1 MKIDNKEL
9 ILRQLN
15 IEEMK
20 YVYDTYMTEHF
31 PDDELKPFQLI
42 KSVYDQ
48 GCYDALG
55 IIYNN
60 KIIGYAYF
68 VKIDNK
74 YLFDYFGITDQY
86 RNLGIGSYM
95 LDKIRTF
102 YKDAEC
108 IIGEVEDY
116 NLADPEQRTIQE
128 RRYNFYLRN
137 GCVDTGLKVLLF
149 DVDYIII
156 ILSSNREIPTD
167 NIKNMYL
174 NIYKHVLPDKLFSKK
189 VKIK

>member
-95 LDKIRTF
+95 LYKIRTF

>member
-20 YVYDTYMTEHF
+20 YVYDTFMTEHF

-74 YLFDYFGITDQY
+74 YLFDYFGMIDQY

-95 LDKIRTF
+95 LDEIRTF
-102 YKDAEC
+102 YKDADC

-116 NLADPEQRTIQE
+116 NLADPEQRIIQE